1 MKKIKYIGGDPKNG
15 IVIDWQMIKRELKK
29 LIKDH
34 VGDKYVPDPPFDV
47 CNWFVD
53 NSERSVGKTTQYLLI
68 GMLLDKYYGITTE
81 YLRVKREQIRPQ
93 NLRDLFTTIEM
104 PEFQYVEKLTDG
116 KYNAI
121 MYNSKRFY
129 YCNIDGSGKVD
140 KETVSETAFCHVE
153 CLDNVDNVKS
163 LYNNPRAS
171 YVILD
176 EFVNASGINKEA
188 DFLNLCQILSTYRRD
203 RLDMKVVLLANT
215 INPLNM
221 FYQELCISDDMRKL
235 HLGESKIVES
245 PLGTK
250 VWIHLV
256 KFDEKITEKR
266 RVNSLKYFGFL
277 NPRLASING
286 GTEWAIKNY
295 PHLPRLDIYE
305 NEQRQILFRD
315 VYIRTYGK
323 LLCCEIC
330 FSTKIGRY
338 MYVREQTQ
346 TPINPLRIYSTET
359 CMNLLEKYG
368 LGDGDKLD
376 KLIFWLYENKRVF
389 YSYNN
394 IGNLFENYIETLR

>member
-1 MKKIKYIGGDPKNG
+1 MRKIKYIGNDPKNG
-15 IVIDWQMIKRELKK
+15 IVIDWPFIMKELRK
-29 LIKDH
+29 LIKDY

-47 CNWFVD
+47 CTWFVD

-81 YLRVKREQIRPQ
+81 YLRVKKEQIRPL

-104 PEFQYVEKLTDG
+104 PEYHYIERLTDG

-121 MYNSKRFY
+121 QYNSKRFY
-129 YCNIDGSGKVD
+129 YCNIDENGKVD
-140 KETVSETAFCHVE
+140 KETISETAFCHVE
-153 CLDNVDNVKS
+153 CLDDVDNVKS

-171 YVILD
+171 FVILD

-221 FYQELCISDDMRKL
+221 FYQELCISDEMRKL
-235 HLGESKIVES
+235 HLGESKIIES

-295 PHLPRLDIYE
+295 PHLPRLDIFE
-305 NEQRQILFRD
+305 NEKRQILFD
-315 VYIRTYGK
+315 ILKELV
-323 LLCCEIC
+323 
-330 FSTKIGRY
+330 
-338 MYVREQTQ
+338 
-346 TPINPLRIYSTET
+346 
-359 CMNLLEKYG
+359 
-368 LGDGDKLD
+368 
-376 KLIFWLYENKRVF
+376 
-389 YSYNN
+389 
-394 IGNLFENYIETLR
+394 